1 MYYVGTSFNPADG
14 GYKTIQNAKKAADK
28 IGANV
33 YDENGVKVYPV
44 EEPEKPTAEE
54 LAAAI
59 NAPEEEK
66 PEEIKVELT
75 DDVPE
80 GALEENPDGSVN
92 TYNAEGQQV
101 GTITKEELEKLQE
114 AAGEKF
120 TSVNGTITV
129 VREGMIAIR
138 NAASWED
145 GHKCGIAKTG
155 HKARVTMRLDIA
167 GGTLYKMENGRYI
180 SGRPEDTEFTPD

>member
-1 MYYVGTSFNPADG
+1 MYYVGTSFNPADR

-28 IGANV
+28 ISANV
-33 YDENGVKVYPV
+33 YDENGVKVYPA
-44 EEPEKPTAEE
+44 EEPAKPTAEE

-75 DDVPE
+75 DDVPD
-80 GALEENPDGSVN
+80 GALEENEDGSGN
-92 TYNAEGQQV
+92 TYNADGKQV
-101 GTITKEELEKLQE
+101 GTISAGELEKLQE

-120 TSVNGTITV
+120 TSVTGTVTV
-129 VREGMIAIR
+129 IRPGMIAIR

-155 HKARVTMRLDIA
+155 HTARVVERLDIK

-180 SGRPEDTEFTPD
+180 SGRAEDTEFTPD

>member
-1 MYYVGTSFNPADG
+1 MYYVGTSFNPADR

-28 IGANV
+28 ISANV
-33 YDENGVKVYPV
+33 YDENGVKVYPA
-44 EEPEKPTAEE
+44 EEPAKPTAEE

-75 DDVPE
+75 DDVPD
-80 GALEENPDGSVN
+80 GALEENEDGSVN
-92 TYNAEGQQV
+92 TYNADGKQV
-101 GTITKEELEKLQE
+101 GTISAGELEKLQE

-120 TSVNGTITV
+120 TSVTGTAPVI
-129 VREGMIAIR
+129 RPGMIAIR

-155 HKARVTMRLDIA
+155 HTARVVERLDIK

-180 SGRPEDTEFTPD
+180 SGRAEDTEFTPD